1 MSNESLQP
9 ITQEDIAA
17 FSKTLADWGK
27 TLPPKDSAI
36 LQLMLDQPEGKEEE
50 LSDKAL
56 QGVTGG
62 ARRVANSRF
71 LGSTTLA
78 AHGTSK
84 KTDVVTNNP
93 AGPSWDTDSEW
104 DYSPH

>member
-1 MSNESLQP
+1 MSNESVQP

-17 FSKTLADWGK
+17 FSKKLADWGK
-27 TLPPKDSAI
+27 TLPAKEGAM
-36 LQLMLDQPEGKEEE
+36 LQLMLAEGEGGQQE

-62 ARRVANSRF
+62 AKRAVSNRF

-84 KTDVVTNNP
+84 HTDIVTNND
-93 AGPSWDTDSEW
+93 GKPSWDTDSEW
-104 DYSPH
+104 DYSPY